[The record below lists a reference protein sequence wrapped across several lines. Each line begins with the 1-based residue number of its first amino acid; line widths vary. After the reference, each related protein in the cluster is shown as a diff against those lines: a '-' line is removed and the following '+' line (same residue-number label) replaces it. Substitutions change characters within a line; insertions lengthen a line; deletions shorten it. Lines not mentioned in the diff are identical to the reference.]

1 MQHSSDDLLINS
13 LFPGEPI
20 IDPTARR
27 SPSGTIHLSSSA
39 MASSF
44 MTIAEYW
51 ESHGYSKAEAKAME
65 KEQIKAAIAQ
75 EELYEAM
82 DGENPYDYF

>member
-1 MQHSSDDLLINS
+1 
-13 LFPGEPI
+13 
-20 IDPTARR
+20 
-27 SPSGTIHLSSSA
+27 

-51 ESHGYSKAEAKAME
+51 ESHGYTKAEAKAME
-65 KEQIKAAIAQ
+65 REQIKAAIAE

>member
-1 MQHSSDDLLINS
+1 M
-13 LFPGEPI
+13 
-20 IDPTARR
+20 T
-27 SPSGTIHLSSSA
+27 
-39 MASSF
+39 SSF

-51 ESHGYSKAEAKAME
+51 ESHGYSKAEAKAIE